1 MRSVKPVLLVVT
13 MPRLKEIIDGL
24 RKCAQICLWCCYDID
39 QEIDYNVRL
48 IKVKEYQDKVSTPSS
63 TDTGTHSLVK
73 FREPVVEAFNA
84 YNPMALYV
92 RPIHR
97 FEEDLS
103 LEYNT
108 SWAIP
113 TNRISRSVAD
123 NDLFLAEMED

>member
-1 MRSVKPVLLVVT
+1 MRSVAPVLLVVT
-13 MPRLKEIIDGL
+13 MPRLKEIIASL

-39 QEIDYNVRL
+39 QEIEYNVRL
-48 IKVKEYQDKVSTPSS
+48 IKVKEYQDTPSS

-113 TNRISRSVAD
+113 TKRINRSVAD
-123 NDLFLAEMED
+123 NDIFLVEMDN